1 MRSYHPNPPGSSY
14 HIVLATDYGCSTTLQ
29 TFRSLDKSPLSK
41 KLILYMYFLL
51 DTYKRHR
58 KIPKTESNPA
68 LWHFSPRG
76 KRFWGSTKSQQIVQ
90 SLRMRHEHREGNQ
103 QLIQPPQRCSFCF
116 GTKTTQA
123 NEELC
128 WVYSWCKF
136 VIYSV
141 FIFIHPGRLTW
152 NLQITHLERKMI
164 FQTSMIM
171 VHVNLPGCIYS
182 CKTAIFSSHENSN
195 QPTLDTD
202 RTDPSRATRA

>member
-1 MRSYHPNPPGSSY
+1 MKGMAMRSYHPNPPGSSY

-41 KLILYMYFLL
+41 KLILYIYFLL

-116 GTKTTQA
+116 GKKTTQA
-123 NEELC
+123 TNEELC

-136 VIYSV
+136 VI
-141 FIFIHPGRLTW
+141 
-152 NLQITHLERKMI
+152 
-164 FQTSMIM
+164 
-171 VHVNLPGCIYS
+171 
-182 CKTAIFSSHENSN
+182 
-195 QPTLDTD
+195 
-202 RTDPSRATRA
+202 